1 MRELVNYILRPLVS
15 HPDEV
20 QVTDIEGSASL
31 LLELRMHPDDVNVLK
46 DNEGQFFRAI
56 QQVLSAAGGS
66 TKPILELV
74 EDDDSETEE

>member
-1 MRELVNYILRPLVS
+1 
-15 HPDEV
+15 
-20 QVTDIEGSASL
+20 
-31 LLELRMHPDDVNVLK
+31 VLK